1 MPTLTSP
8 QIASVAAELLARTAV
23 LAATATKI
31 PAVDYKGSGGI
42 VSLRVPQPRTAKT
55 QETRGALIDL
65 TGVDEG
71 GCEVTLALVYDGAVI
86 DDEMLDLDIVDFTT
100 QVLQPQIAA
109 VVAACEGRMATALAT
124 VTPTIDGAIEQAILA
139 IREALTDAGAPQGN
153 RFLACSPA
161 VITAILGSERLSDLL
176 VQDNTPGQ
184 PSALRD
190 ASIGKLYGMTVV
202 ESGDLAPGT
211 AYGYHR
217 SGVALASFAPSAPA
231 AIGSSATNGGFAVAA
246 TKGYSPERL
255 ATLSV
260 VSAYIGAAIV
270 HDLTGGSDE
279 SDGEGEILRVV
290 GYELGS
296 S

>member
-1 MPTLTSP
+1 MTTLSSA
-8 QIASVAAELLARTAV
+8 QISSVAAELLARTAT

-31 PAVDYKGSGGI
+31 PSIDYKGSGGT

-55 QETRGALIDL
+55 QTVRGALIDM
-65 TGVDEG
+65 TDVDETA
-71 GCEVTLALVYDGAVI
+71 CEVTLAMVYDAAVV
-86 DDEMLDLDIVDFTT
+86 DDEMFDLDITDFAS
-100 QVLQPQIAA
+100 QVLAPQIAA
-109 VVAACEGRMATALAT
+109 VVAACEARMAAALAT
-124 VTPTIDGAIEQAILA
+124 VTPTIDGAIEAGILS
-139 IREALTDAGAPQGN
+139 IREALTDAGAPQAN
-153 RFLACSPA
+153 RFLACSSQ

-190 ASIGKLYGMTVV
+190 ASIGRLYGLTVV
-202 ESGDLAPGT
+202 ESGDLEPGT

-217 SGVALASFAPSAPA
+217 SGIALASFAPSAPA
-231 AIGSSATNGGFAVAA
+231 AIGSSATSGGFAVAA

-260 VSAYIGAAIV
+260 VSAFIGAAIV
-270 HDLTGGSDE
+270 HDSTGGSDE
-279 SDGEGEILRVV
+279 SDGEGEVLRVI

-296 S
+296 